1 MATVLLSRKIGIR
14 ELKANASAVIRDV
27 QESGIEVIITVR
39 GRPVA
44 RIEPLTAEPAAAPT
58 DGMGGLRDAFPDMP
72 NLEWEDFVA
81 AKRLWDPRPLE
92 QE

>member
-1 MATVLLSRKIGIR
+1 MTAVRLSRKIGIR
-14 ELKANASAVIRDV
+14 ELKANASAVIREV
-27 QESGIEVIITVR
+27 QERGNEVIITVR

-44 RIEPLTAEPAAAPT
+44 RIEPLPAETVAAPT

-92 QE
+92 QD